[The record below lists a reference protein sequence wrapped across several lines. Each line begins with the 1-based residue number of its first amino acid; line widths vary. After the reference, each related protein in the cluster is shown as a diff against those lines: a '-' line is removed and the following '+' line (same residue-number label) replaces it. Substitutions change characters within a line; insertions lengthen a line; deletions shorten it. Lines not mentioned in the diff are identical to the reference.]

1 MEGQIPS
8 RYGGDAIPIPGSH
21 VVLSQLSKLQIPW
34 CIVTSGTQ
42 PLVAGWLDILQLSH
56 PDVLITAEA
65 VKKGKPDPACYSL
78 GKKELGLDGEVLVVE
93 DAPAGIKAGK
103 NAGCKVLAVAT
114 THDVATLWEAG
125 ADWVARDLECVSVS
139 ICKLRNGRR
148 GVGVEILGNG
158 RQ

>member
-8 RYGGDAIPIPGSH
+8 RYGVDAIPIPGSH
-21 VVLSQLSKLQIPW
+21 DILSHLSRLQIPW
-34 CIVTSGTQ
+34 GIVTSGTQ
-42 PLVAGWLDILQLSH
+42 PLVAGWLEILQLSH

-103 NAGCKVLAVAT
+103 NAGFKVLAVAT
-114 THDVATLWEAG
+114 THDIAALWEAG
-125 ADWVARDLECVSVS
+125 ADWVARDLQCVSVRV
-139 ICKLRNGRR
+139 CKIRNGRR
-148 GVGVEILGNG
+148 GVSVEILGNG
-158 RQ
+158 R

>member
-1 MEGQIPS
+1 MEGQIPPK
-8 RYGGDAIPIPGSH
+8 YGGDAIPIPGSH
-21 VVLSQLSKLQIPW
+21 SILSRLSKLQIPW
-34 CIVTSGTQ
+34 GIVTSGTQ
-42 PLVAGWLDILQLSH
+42 PLVAGWLEILQLSH

-65 VKKGKPDPACYSL
+65 VKEGKPDPACYSL
-78 GKKELGLDGEVLVVE
+78 GKKGLDLDGKVLVVE

-125 ADWVARDLECVSVS
+125 ADWVVRDLECVSVS
-139 ICKLRNGRR
+139 VCEMKNGRR

-158 RQ
+158 R